1 MFAKMK
7 LSLKIGSSFG
17 LVIALTASIGS
28 VAVWQMKSVQVMS
41 EKMGREYLPE
51 VRLATEI
58 ERNSLQAMLK
68 IRDYSYTEDTAYLN
82 LGMKSLDEVKK
93 GLSQAKD
100 LSTKYPSLVKLSEEI
115 TQADTAALEYDNLV
129 HETTE
134 KVKELQNARQ
144 TMDGAAE
151 KYTMNCYQYLKN
163 QNKALDEEIR
173 SNTNPSKLSQRVTKI
188 NTINEVIDLG
198 NWVRIANFK
207 AQALRDPKVASEALK
222 NFSDMITK
230 IVQLLAIADVDTND
244 KELTEIMEA
253 GDHYEELLK
262 WLLTNWQS
270 LQELSQKRLAVAERI
285 LAVAEEI
292 SHARIEEMGRS
303 SEDTVSRLSWASLLL
318 TASLACA
325 TVIGTVLA
333 FFLALGMTRP
343 IKRIAE
349 GLTDG
354 AKQVASAS
362 THVASSSLE
371 LAEGASEQAA
381 AIEETSSSLEE
392 MASMTKQNAANA
404 NQAND
409 LMNKTRQVIGQ
420 ANGSMA
426 NLTASM
432 QEISKASEDTSKIIK
447 TIDEI
452 AFQTNLLALNAAVE
466 AARAGEA
473 GAGFAVVADE
483 VRNLAMRAAE
493 AAKNTANL
501 IEGTV
506 KKIKEGSEV
515 VQKTNAEF
523 SEVQTS
529 SAKMAE
535 LVGEI
540 SAASGEQAQG
550 ITQISK
556 AVTEMENVV
565 QRNSSSAEESAA
577 ASEEMSAQAE
587 QMKQFV
593 AELVILVE
601 GANGHSTIGGA
612 TELRKKVAMK
622 KATKEPK
629 MIAAYEKKAN
639 GHLKAGNG
647 EASVL

>member
-17 LVIALTASIGS
+17 LMIAITAVIGS
-28 VAVWQMKSVQVMS
+28 VAVWQMKSARVMS
-41 EKMGREYLPE
+41 EEMDREYLPE
-51 VRLATEI
+51 VRLATEV
-58 ERNSLQAMLK
+58 ERNSLQTMLK
-68 IRDYSYTEDTAYLN
+68 IRDYAYTEDATYLDS
-82 LGMKSLDEVKK
+82 GMKTLDEVKK

-100 LSTKYPSLVKLSEEI
+100 LSTKHPSLLKLSEGI
-115 TQADTAALEYDNLV
+115 TQADAAVLEYENLV

-134 KVKELQNARQ
+134 MVKALQSARQ

-151 KYTMNCYQYLKN
+151 KYMMNCYQYLKDQN
-163 QNKALDEEIR
+163 QALEEEIR
-173 SNTNPSKLSQRVTKI
+173 SNADPSKLSERVKKI
-188 NTINEVIDLG
+188 NTINEVIDLC

-207 AQALRDPKVASEALK
+207 AQALRDPKVAFEAQK
-222 NFSDMITK
+222 NFADMSTK
-230 IVQLLAIADVDTND
+230 IEQLLAIADQNSNE
-244 KELTEIMEA
+244 KELTEIMDA
-253 GDHYEELLK
+253 GDHFEKLLK
-262 WLLTNWQS
+262 WLLLNWQS
-270 LQELSQKRLAVAERI
+270 LQELSQKRLAVAERV

-303 SEDTVSRLSWASLLL
+303 SEDTVSRLSGASLFL
-318 TASLACA
+318 TAGLACA
-325 TVIGTVLA
+325 TVIGIGLA
-333 FFLALGMTRP
+333 FFLAIGMTRP

-362 THVASSSLE
+362 AQVSSASQE

-381 AIEETSSSLEE
+381 SIEETSSSLEE

-404 NQAND
+404 NQANV
-409 LMNKTRQVIGQ
+409 LMNKTRQVVEQ
-420 ANGSMA
+420 ANGSMTH
-426 NLTASM
+426 LIASM
-432 QEISKASEDTSKIIK
+432 HEISKASEATSKIIR

-483 VRNLAMRAAE
+483 VRNLAMRASE
-493 AAKNTANL
+493 AAKNTADL

-515 VQKTNAEF
+515 VQKTNTEF

-529 SAKMAE
+529 SARMGE

-550 ITQISK
+550 IEQISK
-556 AVTEMENVV
+556 AVNEMENVI
-565 QRNSSSAEESAA
+565 QRNCSNAEESAS

-593 AELVILVE
+593 AELATLV
-601 GANGHSTIGGA
+601 GGA
-612 TELRKKVAMK
+612 TDLRKKVELK
-622 KATKEPK
+622 KAAKEPK
-629 MIAAYEKKAN
+629 MAAAY
-639 GHLKAGNG
+639 
-647 EASVL
+647 

>member
-17 LVIALTASIGS
+17 LMIAITAMIGS
-28 VAVWQMKSVQVMS
+28 VAVWQMKSARVMS
-41 EKMGREYLPE
+41 EKMDREYLPE
-51 VRLATEI
+51 VRLATEV
-58 ERNSLQAMLK
+58 ERNSLQTMLK
-68 IRDYSYTEDTAYLN
+68 IRDYAYTEDATYLDS
-82 LGMKSLDEVKK
+82 GMKTLDQVKK

-100 LSTKYPSLVKLSEEI
+100 LSTKYPSLLKLSEGI
-115 TQADTAALEYDNLV
+115 TQADAAVLEYENLV
-129 HETTE
+129 HESTE
-134 KVKELQNARQ
+134 MVKALQNARH

-151 KYTMNCYQYLKN
+151 KYMMNCYQYLKDQN
-163 QNKALDEEIR
+163 QALDEEIN
-173 SNTNPSKLSQRVTKI
+173 SNADPSKLSERVKKI
-188 NTINEVIDLG
+188 NTINEVIDLC

-207 AQALRDPKVASEALK
+207 AQALRDPKVAFEAQK
-222 NFSDMITK
+222 NFSDMSTK
-230 IVQLLAIADVDTND
+230 IEQLLAIADQNSNE
-244 KELTEIMEA
+244 KELTEIMDA
-253 GDHYEELLK
+253 GDHFEKLLK
-262 WLLTNWQS
+262 WLLLNWQS
-270 LQELSQKRLAVAERI
+270 LQELSQKRLAVAERV

-303 SEDTVSRLSWASLLL
+303 SEDTVSRLSGASLFL
-318 TASLACA
+318 TAGLACA
-325 TVIGTVLA
+325 TVIGIGLA
-333 FFLALGMTRP
+333 FFLAIGITRP

-362 THVASSSLE
+362 AQVASASQE

-381 AIEETSSSLEE
+381 SIEETSSSLEE
-392 MASMTKQNAANA
+392 MSSMTTQNAANA
-404 NQAND
+404 NQANA
-409 LMNKTRQVIGQ
+409 LMDKTRQVVGQ

-426 NLTASM
+426 NLTVSM
-432 QEISKASEDTSKIIK
+432 QEISKASEETSKIIK

-483 VRNLAMRAAE
+483 VRNLAMRAAG
-493 AAKNTANL
+493 AAKNTADL

-506 KKIKEGSEV
+506 KKIKEGSEFV
-515 VQKTNAEF
+515 RKTNTEF

-529 SAKMAE
+529 SVRMGE

-550 ITQISK
+550 IEQISK
-556 AVTEMENVV
+556 AVNEMENVI
-565 QRNSSSAEESAA
+565 QRNCSNAEESAS

-593 AELVILVE
+593 AELATLV
-601 GANGHSTIGGA
+601 GGA
-612 TELRKKVAMK
+612 TALRKKVELK
-622 KATKEPK
+622 KAAKEPK
-629 MIAAYEKKAN
+629 MITAY
-639 GHLKAGNG
+639 
-647 EASVL
+647 